1 MPDPLT
7 VMTLERLLNDRF
19 SCRAYRPDEVPR
31 ETQRRAFAAAQR
43 TPSWCNTQPWQ
54 VHVVSG
60 DARDRICRK
69 LHGLAAGGQPGNPDF
84 AFPGSY
90 VGVYRDRRK
99 VCGVQLYESLGI
111 GRDDRERAQAQALE
125 NFRGFGAPHVAF
137 ITTEQAL
144 GVYGMLDCGLY
155 VMSLM
160 LALQAEGVQSIAQAA
175 LASYPDAVRQYF
187 GLPDSRRVVCGLS
200 FGLADH
206 SAPINGYRTERSD
219 IDGSVHWID

>member
-1 MPDPLT
+1 
-7 VMTLERLLNDRF
+7 MTLEQLLNDRF
-19 SCRAYRPDEVPR
+19 SCRAYRPEEVSR

-60 DARDRICRK
+60 DARDRICRE

-90 VGVYRDRRK
+90 AGVYKDRRK

-111 GRDDRERAQAQALE
+111 GRDDRDRAHAQALE

-144 GVYGMLDCGLY
+144 GIYGMLDCGLY

-160 LALQAEGVQSIAQAA
+160 LALQAESVQCIAQAA
-175 LASYPDAVRQYF
+175 LASYPDAVRRFF

-206 SAPINGYRTERSD
+206 SAPINGYRTERVA
-219 IDGSVHWID
+219 IDDAVHWID